1 MDFAFSH
8 YGFDRRRLSPGVLG
22 LVLAA
27 HGMLLWAASIQ
38 RYDMPV
44 APVEQSILISL
55 VAPESEVTQP
65 RPVEPPR
72 VIKPVNRPIKKKVEK
87 RPRPVEIEPLPQL
100 VASAPEAEASAPGPV
115 TAPVEPIEPEAAQAM
130 VEPDAPVEPVVLEEP
145 IEQPRFNANY
155 LDNPA
160 PSYPAVSR
168 RLREEGRVL
177 LRVRVDANGTPSQIT
192 LHQSSGFDRL
202 DVRAAET
209 VKRWKFVPARQ
220 GGTPVAAWVIVP
232 IQFSLK
238 G

>member
-8 YGFDRRRLSPGVLG
+8 YGFDRRHLSPGVLG
-22 LVLAA
+22 FVLAA

-38 RYDMPV
+38 RHDMPV

-55 VAPESEVTQP
+55 VVPESEMTQP

-72 VIKPVNRPIKKKVEK
+72 VVKPVHKPIKKKIEQ
-87 RPRPVEIEPLPQL
+87 RPRPVEAEPLPQL
-100 VASAPEAEASAPGPV
+100 VASAPEVDAPGPV
-115 TAPVEPIEPEAAQAM
+115 AAPVEPIEPEAAQAVM
-130 VEPDAPVEPVVLEEP
+130 EPDTPVEPVVLEEP

-160 PSYPAVSR
+160 PGYPAVSR

-177 LRVRVDANGTPSQIT
+177 LRVRVDASGTPSQVT

-209 VKRWKFVPARQ
+209 VRRWKFVPARQ
-220 GGTPVAAWVIVP
+220 GGAPVAAWVIVP